1 MMSPEV
7 SISRWGNSQG
17 LRIPKSIV
25 EALQINIGDKVKIFI
40 DNGRAVIEPVKKRK
54 KVDIDTLIADIPK
67 DYKKSEELLATPM
80 GKEIW

>member
-1 MMSPEV
+1 MSPEV

-25 EALQINIGDKVKIFI
+25 TALQINIGDKVKIFI
-40 DNGRAVIEPVKKRK
+40 DNGRAVIEPVKKRR

-67 DYKKSEELLATPM
+67 DYKKSEELLTTSM

>member
-1 MMSPEV
+1 MSPEV
-7 SISRWGNSQG
+7 SISKWGNSQG

-54 KVDIDTLIADIPK
+54 KIDIDTLIADIPK
-67 DYKKSEELLATPM
+67 DYKKNEELLTTPM

>member
-1 MMSPEV
+1 MSPEV